1 MRQFRE
7 SQLSLTPIWGT
18 HQHTRELQMIARILE
33 SHAELGELVQR
44 DLVGDRRAD
53 TGRRGLSGD
62 QVLRIALLKQI
73 HGLSYRELE
82 FHLQDSAAFRTFV
95 GLGLDEG
102 PSFQTLQENVK
113 RIRPAT
119 WEAVNRTLIRF
130 AREQGIERG
139 ETIRAD
145 TTVVES
151 NIHEPADSDLLW
163 DGVRVLT
170 RLLRRIAKRR
180 PSLRKSFPDRRRR
193 VKRRAYALKFHRRSM
208 DVPAAYRDLIRA
220 TEQVCAGAQTVIE
233 RLADVA
239 DGELASLREELLWVL
254 PLVERVIDQSR
265 RRVLNGEK
273 VPAEEKIVSIFE
285 SHSDILVKDNRGTYY
300 GHKICLTGGKSSL
313 VLDCVV
319 EEGNPADSTLV
330 ERTLRRHT
338 DLFGKAPR
346 QVAMDGGF
354 ASKENV
360 ATAKALGVEDMA
372 FNKKSGMKVHE
383 MVRSAWVFRRLRDFR
398 SGIEGVISTLKR
410 AFQMGRCTWRGLDSF
425 KAYVWASVTS
435 FNLIVL
441 ARHLLNREFA

>member
-1 MRQFRE
+1 
-7 SQLSLTPIWGT
+7 
-18 HQHTRELQMIARILE
+18 MIARILDA
-33 SHAELGELVQR
+33 HAELGEFVHK
-44 DLVGDRRAD
+44 DLVRGRRAD

-62 QVLRIALLKQI
+62 QVLRISLLKQI

-82 FHLQDSAAFRTFV
+82 FHLQDSAAFRAFV
-95 GLGLDEG
+95 GLALGEY
-102 PSFQTLQENVK
+102 PRFQTLQDNVK
-113 RIRPAT
+113 RIRPET
-119 WEAVNRTLIRF
+119 WEAIHRTLIRF

-145 TTVVES
+145 TTVVEA

-163 DGVRVLT
+163 DGVRVMT
-170 RLLRRIAKRR
+170 RLLRRMAKRR
-180 PSLRKSFPDRRRR
+180 PSLRELFPDRRRR
-193 VKRRAYALKFHRRSM
+193 VKRRAYALKFHRRTM

-220 TEQVCAGAQTVIE
+220 TEEVCAAAKTVVEKAAHI
-233 RLADVA
+233 A
-239 DGELASLREELLWVL
+239 ELASLREELLQLL

-265 RRVLNGEK
+265 RRVLKGEK
-273 VPAEEKIVSIFE
+273 LPAGSKIVSIFE
-285 SHSDILVKDNRGTYY
+285 PHSDILVKDNRATYY
-300 GHKICLTGGKSSL
+300 GHKVCLTGGKSSL

-330 ERTLRRHT
+330 ERTLTRHVE
-338 DLFGKAPR
+338 LFGKAPR

-354 ASKENV
+354 ASKDNV

-372 FNKKSGMKVHE
+372 FNKKSGLEIHE

-410 AFQMGRCTWRGLDSF
+410 AFQMNRCTWRGLDSF

-441 ARHLLNREFA
+441 ARHLLSREFA